1 MTRAGELLA
10 FMPLALALHVGAFAL
25 ARPPMGGVAGA
36 AGGPGGDALVT
47 LAAAPASYAR
57 LAEDWTE
64 APAPDTDLADLP
76 APEPEPESVPRA
88 DPDPAPDRA
97 AMPVPALPTLS
108 EPRPEADL
116 PVPSSPPER
125 REPDPASALRPESRP
140 EPPARTA
147 RSAAPPSE
155 ARAAQVARGR
165 SEAAEAG
172 AGATG
177 GAPTLTPARA
187 SALQAEWGARIR
199 ARVDRSHRYPRGT
212 RASGRALIELVLARD
227 GRLVSARLVQSAGDP
242 RLDAAALAAVRRAG
256 RFPPAPRGLEAA
268 RYSFTLPL
276 RFEWQ
281 G

>member
-10 FMPLALALHVGAFAL
+10 FVPLALALHVGAFAL
-25 ARPPMGGVAGA
+25 ARPPQGGVAGA

-64 APAPDTDLADLP
+64 APAPEADLAGLP

-88 DPDPAPDRA
+88 ELLGA
-97 AMPVPALPTLS
+97 ATPRVALPKLA

-116 PVPSSPPER
+116 PAPSAKPEAQR
-125 REPDPASALRPESRP
+125 APDPAPTLRPEAR
-140 EPPARTA
+140 PARAA
-147 RSAAPPSE
+147 RPAPPSE

-165 SEAAEAG
+165 AEAAEAG

-187 SALQAEWGARIR
+187 SSLQAEWGARIL

-227 GRLVSARLVQSAGDP
+227 GQLVSARLVQSAGDP
-242 RLDAAALAAVRRAG
+242 RLDEAALAAVRRAG
-256 RFPPAPRGLEAA
+256 RFPPAPRGLAAA

>member
-1 MTRAGELLA
+1 MKRAGELLA
-10 FMPLALALHVGAFAL
+10 FVPLALALHVGAFAL
-25 ARPPMGGVAGA
+25 ARPPQGGVAGA
-36 AGGPGGDALVT
+36 EGGPGGDALVT

-64 APAPDTDLADLP
+64 APAPETELAGLP
-76 APEPEPESVPRA
+76 APEPEPEPKSVPRA
-88 DPDPAPDRA
+88 EPLSAATPRPALPKLAEPRSEADLPAPPETVEPRRVPDPAP
-97 AMPVPALPTLS
+97 TL
-108 EPRPEADL
+108 RPEA
-116 PVPSSPPER
+116 R
-125 REPDPASALRPESRP
+125 
-140 EPPARTA
+140 PARAA
-147 RSAAPPSE
+147 RPAPPSE

-165 SEAAEAG
+165 AEAAEAG

-187 SALQAEWGARIR
+187 SSLQAEWGARIL

-227 GRLVSARLVQSAGDP
+227 GQLVSARLVQSAGDP
-242 RLDAAALAAVRRAG
+242 RLDEAALAAVRRAG
-256 RFPPAPRGLEAA
+256 RFPPAPRGLAAA